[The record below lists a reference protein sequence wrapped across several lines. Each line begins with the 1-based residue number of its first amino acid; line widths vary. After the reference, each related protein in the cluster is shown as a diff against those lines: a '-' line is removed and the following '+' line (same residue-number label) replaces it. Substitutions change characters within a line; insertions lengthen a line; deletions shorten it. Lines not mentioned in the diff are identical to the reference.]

1 METWK
6 PVKDFPGYE
15 VSDHGNVRSFKN
27 SSGAIVREPHSVKR
41 QVRENSATRVTLSIN
56 AWAYC
61 KTVAVLVLTTFG
73 KPAPHPSWR
82 PAYRDGNKNN
92 LKLENLYWIPH
103 SSNCKLNGKDVQNI
117 LAERMESNTPEELL
131 AARYGVSKR
140 SIQNVVNG
148 KTWKN
153 ATQGDSNA
161 AS

>member
-1 METWK
+1 MEIWK
-6 PVKDFPGYE
+6 PVKNFAGYE
-15 VSDHGNVRSFKN
+15 VSNYGNVRSFKN
-27 SSGAIVREPHSVKR
+27 SIGNIMREPHRVKHQIR
-41 QVRENSATRVTLSIN
+41 KNSATRVTLSVN

-73 KPAPHPSWR
+73 KPAPHQSWR

-103 SSNCKLNGKDVQNI
+103 ASNCKLNGKDVLNI
-117 LAERMESNTPEELL
+117 RSEHLESNTPDELL

-153 ATQGDSNA
+153 ATQGVTNA
-161 AS
+161 E